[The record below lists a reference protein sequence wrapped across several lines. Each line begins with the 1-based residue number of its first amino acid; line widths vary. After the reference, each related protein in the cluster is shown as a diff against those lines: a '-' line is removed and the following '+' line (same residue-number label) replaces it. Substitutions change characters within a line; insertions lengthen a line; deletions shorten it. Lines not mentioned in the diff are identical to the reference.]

1 MTRLSSLPM
10 KIPAPFFRPLLVGFK
25 LLALAGLTA
34 ALAASAAYKPEITLT
49 PRDGTGIGTL
59 SSYAGITPVFEP
71 NVTGEDAVVIP
82 ESAVK
87 EVNLVWT
94 FWSHTQPHPDQWPEG
109 KDAHAAFTLASDK
122 DTILRLR
129 ATYRAG
135 GEWSRIT
142 ELPYVDLKA
151 GKPVQVFLPLAEY
164 TGSDKIETIRV
175 IINASTDVPRL
186 TVTRWSVGNGRDEPA
201 K

>member
-1 MTRLSSLPM
+1 MTRSPAHPM
-10 KIPAPFFRPLLVGFK
+10 KTHASFFRPLLAGSK

-34 ALAASAAYKPEITLT
+34 ALAASAAYRPEITLT

-59 SSYAGITPVFEP
+59 SSYAGITPIFEP

-82 ESAVK
+82 ASAVK
-87 EVNLVWT
+87 ETNLVWT
-94 FWSHTQPHPDQWPEG
+94 FWSHTQPRPEQWPEG
-109 KDAHAAFTLASDK
+109 KDAHATFNLACDK
-122 DTILRLR
+122 DSILRLR

-142 ELPYVDLKA
+142 ELPDVDLKA

-164 TGSDKIETIRV
+164 TGSDKIETIRI
-175 IINASTDVPRL
+175 IINASTDIPRL
-186 TVTRWSVGNGRDEPA
+186 TITRWSIGNGRDEPA
-201 K
+201 R